1 MGYYTFGNFGVRQ
14 NKITIYSL
22 FGSPCRDVIE
32 LNKQM
37 VTIVPNLH
45 PGGLMMAEADNS
57 QTIPRFDH
65 QFISEAQLQ
74 SIFEKTFRIQL
85 SLDH

>member
-1 MGYYTFGNFGVRQ
+1 
-14 NKITIYSL
+14 
-22 FGSPCRDVIE
+22 
-32 LNKQM
+32 M

-45 PGGLMMAEADNS
+45 SGEPMMADADKN

-65 QFISEAQLQ
+65 QFFFEAQLQ